1 MSYDP
6 NKDPEYSYNRDDR
19 DGTSEGSAPYDLR
32 GYAINIP
39 LYLLLSLFTCFLFD
53 LYWNYKQME
62 TCNDLLDRDKFSFWT
77 WFLLCFITLG
87 LYHFYYQYQMGAA
100 IVEIQVRRGRPTT
113 DSLPILSVIATL
125 FGVGIV
131 ADCIHQLELN
141 RIVE

>member
-6 NKDPEYSYNRDDR
+6 NKDPEYSYNRDEFR
-19 DGTSEGSAPYDLR
+19 
-32 GYAINIP
+32 
-39 LYLLLSLFTCFLFD
+39 
-53 LYWNYKQME
+53 
-62 TCNDLLDRDKFSFWT
+62 FWT